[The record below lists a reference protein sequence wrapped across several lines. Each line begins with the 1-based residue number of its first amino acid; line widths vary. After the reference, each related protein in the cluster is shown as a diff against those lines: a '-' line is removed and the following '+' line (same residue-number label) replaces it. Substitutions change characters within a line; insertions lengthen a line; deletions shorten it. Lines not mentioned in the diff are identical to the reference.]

1 MSIANEL
8 SSEVAEALLAR
19 RRDDSSQS
27 ARDLAGV
34 VKEVHSTL
42 RRLTAESRR
51 GKARPRDGAG
61 GSHDAANAAGAGP
74 SE

>member
-8 SSEVAEALLAR
+8 SSDVAEAVLAR
-19 RRDDSSQS
+19 RQDESSQS
-27 ARDLAGV
+27 VRALTEV
-34 VKEVHSTL
+34 VKEVHTTL

-51 GKARPRDGAG
+51 RNSLARGAAEAEREASRAAG
-61 GSHDAANAAGAGP
+61 GPA